1 MREVNKFAMYN
12 IVNAQNDNLIIS
24 YMLSTNEKVVIL
36 HKFAIE
42 FKCHVSYCIN

>member
-12 IVNAQNDNLIIS
+12 IVNAQNNNLIIS

-36 HKFAIE
+36 RKFAIE
-42 FKCHVSYCIN
+42 FNCHMIYCIN